1 MPATGTDTY
10 GSMTDA
16 WAHRSLLMRPKAHI
30 VHSIL
35 CKDFD
40 LPEKNSDTVTMRRQE
55 NLNSDPV
62 VLDEIYDPEAEAVK
76 KFDISVTVQEFGKL
90 VLLSRKVQL
99 VVEDDTAFETADNLN
114 QCMHEMIDKVCRDT
128 WDSAV
133 PQISCLNGVNGNAI
147 TEMTDI
153 DAERAIA
160 YLDDGNTEKM
170 TPTIEG
176 SSQFGT
182 GPVDAAFWCVA
193 HVHLKPDYRDLD
205 SFIPTRE
212 YGSQESRL
220 QAEFG
225 AINEA
230 RILTSTLVQK
240 STASPPVYNNTFVGA
255 GAVGKVTID
264 KVSTEMILKP
274 LGHNDRTNRTSSM
287 AFTAWNACLVTD
299 DSHIVTALSTKK

>member
-1 MPATGTDTY
+1 MK
-10 GSMTDA
+10 DA
-16 WAHRSLLMRPKAHI
+16 WAQRALLQRPKAHI

-40 LPEKNSDTVTMRRQE
+40 LPEKESDTVAMRRQE

-62 VLDEIYDPEAEAVK
+62 TMPELYDPEAEAVK
-76 KFDISVTVQEFGKL
+76 KFDITVKVQEFGKL
-90 VLLSRKVQL
+90 VILSRKVQL

-128 WDSAV
+128 FDSAV
-133 PQISCLNGVNGNAI
+133 PQITCLNGTNGNAT

-170 TPTIEG
+170 TPTVEG
-176 SSQFGT
+176 SSRFGT
-182 GPVDAAFWCVA
+182 GPVDASFWCIA
-193 HVHLKPDYRDLD
+193 HVHLKPDYRALD
-205 SFIPTRE
+205 SFMPTKE
-212 YGSQESRL
+212 YGSQESVL

-230 RILTSTLVQK
+230 RVLMSTLVQK
-240 STASPPVYNNTFVGA
+240 STASPPVYNNTFIGA
-255 GAVGKVTID
+255 GAAGKVTID
-264 KVSTEMILKP
+264 KVSAEMILKP

-287 AFTAWNACLVTD
+287 AFTAFNACLITD